1 MRRRPDLFVTQKSL
15 ALYVPD
21 GRFTAPANPYGRH
34 VANAGTYRALAR
46 SGRWQH
52 LYVLSNEP
60 VGGSELAREMGPDAD
75 GVAISTG
82 PLMSTAGATAS
93 GTLLSGQAYLSQPA
107 WIRRNARRDCDYSI
121 VGTLFAFSS
130 PSHRELMMHSLL
142 APMQEWDAIICS
154 SPSLQ
159 RTVLD
164 TIDAWESYLRQRLGA
179 SARLPR
185 PQLPIIGFGSDVGRI
200 ENQAADDA
208 ARFRLRARLNIE
220 PDEVMVFSLGRLSYV
235 DKAFPQAML
244 KAVQAARQSC
254 DVGMHLVMAGWF
266 ALGEEDRARYEEA
279 VRRYCPNVPVTFIDG
294 SDQSA
299 ISECWA
305 AADAFMLL
313 SDTIIETFGQALVEA
328 MSAGLPLVVSDWDG
342 YRSIVREGV
351 DGFLIP
357 TLGASPGVMGEA
369 LAMLE
374 YVGAAGYANYS
385 GSVSAHTAVDVGA
398 AGRALA
404 HLVVSPALRRSMG
417 EAGRSRAR
425 EQFDWPVVVEQYAQL
440 FHELGARRATT
451 TASVPDASLNP
462 LRDDPF
468 RTFGNLPTT
477 VLSDQVRLMRGPIDA
492 PDQGVWLDTAYPGP
506 RGTDDEAQA
515 VLGHLDAFHEA
526 TVHDVLDLFPSGRR
540 AFVRMTIA
548 WLAKAGAIAWT
559 PANRHPR

>member
-1 MRRRPDLFVTQKSL
+1 MRPKSL

-52 LYVLSNEP
+52 LHVLSNEP
-60 VGGSELAREMGPDAD
+60 MGESELAREMGLDAD

-164 TIDAWESYLRQRLGA
+164 TIDAWESYLRQRLGT

-200 ENQAADDA
+200 ESQAADDA
-208 ARFRLRARLNIE
+208 ARFRFRARLNIE
-220 PDEVMVFSLGRLSYV
+220 SDEVMVFSLGRLSYV

-244 KAVQAARQSC
+244 KAVQAAHQSSAI
-254 DVGMHLVMAGWF
+254 GMHLVMAGWF
-266 ALGEEDRARYEEA
+266 APGEEDRARYEEA
-279 VRRYCPNVPVTFIDG
+279 VRRYCRNVPVTFIDG
-294 SDQSA
+294 NDQSV
-299 ISECWA
+299 IGECWA

-357 TLGASPGVMGEA
+357 TLGASPGVIGEA

-374 YVGAAGYANYS
+374 YVGATGYANYS

-398 AGRALA
+398 AGSALA
-404 HLVVSPALRRSMG
+404 RLAASPSLRRSMG

-440 FHELGARRATT
+440 FDELGARRAMP

-462 LRDDPF
+462 LRGDPF
-468 RTFGNLPTT
+468 STFGALPTMVMT
-477 VLSDQVRLMRGPIDA
+477 DHVRIRRGAMDA
-492 PDQGVWLDTAYPGP
+492 PDANVWLDAVFPGP
-506 RGTDDEAQA
+506 RGTDDEAR
-515 VLGHLDAFHEA
+515 VILERLNVGHDV
-526 TVHDVLDLFPSGRR
+526 TVHDVVAGFPSTRR
-540 AFVRMTIA
+540 AFARMTIS
-548 WLAKAGAIAWT
+548 WLAKAGAITWK
-559 PANRHPR
+559 PALQDDGDRE